1 MQTKSSQQPSPR
13 HNNQKTKQG
22 DIMKKLIPIIVL
34 ALLAVT
40 SGAIAADAIPSGVVN
55 VNTASA
61 DELQYLPRV
70 GPALAGRILEFREAN
85 GPFEAVEELVA
96 VRGIGETSLEN
107 LKPFVAVNGKT
118 TLTEKVKLPRKTDT
132 AAS

>member
-1 MQTKSSQQPSPR
+1 
-13 HNNQKTKQG
+13 
-22 DIMKKLIPIIVL
+22 MKKLIPIIVL

-40 SGAIAADAIPSGVVN
+40 SGAIAAEDIPSGVVN

-96 VRGIGETSLEN
+96 VRGIGETSLEK

-132 AAS
+132 ATS

>member
-1 MQTKSSQQPSPR
+1 
-13 HNNQKTKQG
+13 
-22 DIMKKLIPIIVL
+22 MKKLIPIIVL
-34 ALLAVT
+34 ALLAVS
-40 SGAIAADAIPSGVVN
+40 SGAIAADAIPNGVVN

-85 GPFEAVEELVA
+85 GPFEAIDELVA

-107 LKPFVAVNGKT
+107 LKPFVAVDGKT